1 MKKIL
6 GLLLAMIL
14 AIGMCG
20 CSSGTSSVKEYNID
34 EFLPTYRKILSSIEE
49 KTQYWSEDEL
59 QSSKYTEL
67 VKKEAE
73 SGGFSLNQTIIIRG
87 KVDTTYP
94 SFLFK
99 STSKNSNEDTE
110 SDDYEDEDFEPD
122 SEDADFDS
130 TTFMCLFSENPNSP
144 ALLEPGS
151 NVAIEGTLF
160 AEKKDEEKGTKYIS
174 EYLSDCK
181 IKSPDISKVKFADNV
196 TDAIAVDG
204 SERIMGTVNSIEKIT
219 TSDDDKE
226 EYLESVD
233 TSSDEYNYASAYR
246 FANYVIYLNNGPG
259 NTLPCFINTTE
270 DLLPKEGDKIS
281 LIGEHFSYDYSDY
294 INAENS
300 AIYIFK

>member
-14 AIGMCG
+14 EIGMCG

-94 SFLFK
+94 SFLFI

-110 SDDYEDEDFEPD
+110 SDD
-122 SEDADFDS
+122 
-130 TTFMCLFSENPNSP
+130 L
-144 ALLEPGS
+144 
-151 NVAIEGTLF
+151 
-160 AEKKDEEKGTKYIS
+160 
-174 EYLSDCK
+174 
-181 IKSPDISKVKFADNV
+181 
-196 TDAIAVDG
+196 
-204 SERIMGTVNSIEKIT
+204 
-219 TSDDDKE
+219 
-226 EYLESVD
+226 
-233 TSSDEYNYASAYR
+233 
-246 FANYVIYLNNGPG
+246 
-259 NTLPCFINTTE
+259 
-270 DLLPKEGDKIS
+270 
-281 LIGEHFSYDYSDY
+281 
-294 INAENS
+294 
-300 AIYIFK
+300 

>member
-94 SFLFK
+94 SFLFI

-181 IKSPDISKVKFADNV
+181 IKSPDISKV
-196 TDAIAVDG
+196 
-204 SERIMGTVNSIEKIT
+204 
-219 TSDDDKE
+219 
-226 EYLESVD
+226 
-233 TSSDEYNYASAYR
+233 
-246 FANYVIYLNNGPG
+246 
-259 NTLPCFINTTE
+259 
-270 DLLPKEGDKIS
+270 
-281 LIGEHFSYDYSDY
+281 
-294 INAENS
+294 
-300 AIYIFK
+300 

>member
-94 SFLFK
+94 SFLFI
-99 STSKNSNEDTE
+99 STSKNSNEDMKMKILNLILKMQT
-110 SDDYEDEDFEPD
+110 SILQHLCAF
-122 SEDADFDS
+122 FRK
-130 TTFMCLFSENPNSP
+130 
-144 ALLEPGS
+144 
-151 NVAIEGTLF
+151 TL
-160 AEKKDEEKGTKYIS
+160 THLHY
-174 EYLSDCK
+174 
-181 IKSPDISKVKFADNV
+181 
-196 TDAIAVDG
+196 
-204 SERIMGTVNSIEKIT
+204 
-219 TSDDDKE
+219 
-226 EYLESVD
+226 
-233 TSSDEYNYASAYR
+233 
-246 FANYVIYLNNGPG
+246 
-259 NTLPCFINTTE
+259 
-270 DLLPKEGDKIS
+270 
-281 LIGEHFSYDYSDY
+281 
-294 INAENS
+294 
-300 AIYIFK
+300 

>member
-67 VKKEAE
+67 FKKEAE

-94 SFLFK
+94 SFLFI

-130 TTFMCLFSENPNSP
+130 TTFMCLF
-144 ALLEPGS
+144 
-151 NVAIEGTLF
+151 
-160 AEKKDEEKGTKYIS
+160 AEKKDKEKGTKYIS